1 MDATPFRGKQNDAQ
15 QRHAE
20 VNRPQPVNLMLAA
33 FIAAVEYRADHQQR
47 EQAERQID
55 IEDPAPGGV
64 LHQKTADQRADH
76 RREAKNAAEQPLI
89 ATTIGGWDD
98 VGDRRHADHH
108 QAAAAEP
115 LQAAHQHQLGHVLR
129 QPAEGGADEKQPNRH
144 LQHDFAT
151 EQIAEFTVQRHRD
164 GGAEDIGGDHPG
176 KLVQPAQFADNRRQ
190 RGGDNGLIQRREQH
204 HQQQCAEQQ
213 AYRLHRWVSDF
224 RSHYNARLKLIKC
237 IINI

>member
-1 MDATPFRGKQNDAQ
+1 M
-15 QRHAE
+15 
-20 VNRPQPVNLMLAA
+20 
-33 FIAAVEYRADHQQR
+33 
-47 EQAERQID
+47 
-55 IEDPAPGGV
+55 
-64 LHQKTADQRADH
+64 HQKAADQRADH
-76 RREAKNAAEQPLI
+76 RRQAKNAAEQTLI
-89 ATTIGGWDD
+89 AAAVGGRDD
-98 VGDRRHADHH
+98 VGHRRHADHH

-176 KLVQPAQFADNRRQ
+176 KLVQPPQFADNRRQ
-190 RGGDNGLIQRREQH
+190 RGGDNGLIQRGEQH

-213 AYRLHRWVSDF
+213 AYRLHRWVSDL